1 MLVLTRKSGE
11 SIRLGEAI
19 IIKVLETSG
28 RQVKIGITA
37 PPQMPIHREEIYLR
51 IREENLAAAK
61 AHQAADKLL
70 GGLPEQLR
78 NIPSSEGTGNSPE
91 KS

>member
-11 SIRLGEAI
+11 SIRVGEGI
-19 IIKVLETSG
+19 IIKVLESAG
-28 RQVKIGITA
+28 GQVKIGITA

-61 AHQAADKLL
+61 AHQAADNLL

-78 NIPSSEGTGNSPE
+78 KISSTKEIGDSSQ